1 VLVIARWENQF
12 DTRQAEAYELE
23 LRTQKAS

>member
-12 DTRQAEAYELE
+12 DVEKAKEYELE
-23 LRTQKAS
+23 LRTQTAS